1 MKLLHQRRDISVTA
15 DVPNSIR
22 TGRTAAEIGPL
33 LHFNSFQDGGRPPS
47 RILKSIVF

>member
-1 MKLLHQRRDISVTA
+1 MMRVVSRRRKKMLGNDIITSAQTA

-22 TGRTAAEIGPL
+22 TGRTAAEI

-47 RILKSIVF
+47 